1 MGYGEIR
8 ESPSRHFVSLK
19 LYFLILLDVDVGV
32 VLKDTDLLLWKFD
45 GERLDESELVLDC
58 SPLFLGRLL
67 CFLQLLGLSIWFQG
81 DIVKGHQATLFLP
94 PHPPLQVLPV
104 PTAQVKSNV
113 KSKKNRQA
121 TSSFP

>member
-1 MGYGEIR
+1 MEWRMGYGEIR

-32 VLKDTDLLLWKFD
+32 VLEDTDLLLWKFD

-81 DIVKGHQATLFLP
+81 DIVKGH
-94 PHPPLQVLPV
+94 LQRRYADSIKVL
-104 PTAQVKSNV
+104 
-113 KSKKNRQA
+113 
-121 TSSFP
+121 SS